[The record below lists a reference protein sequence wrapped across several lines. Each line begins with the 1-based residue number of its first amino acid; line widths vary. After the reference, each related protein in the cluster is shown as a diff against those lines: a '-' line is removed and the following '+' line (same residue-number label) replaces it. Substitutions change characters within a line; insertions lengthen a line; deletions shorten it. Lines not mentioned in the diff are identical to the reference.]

1 MRIQDPPEDVGVDAL
16 IDIDAEGAAP
26 DGVALDG
33 MGARVVRSTSWRGS
47 GVGCGFAWLRRAML
61 WTEAPSAERVK
72 PLACRRLRHLLASVR
87 SWIVRRGTRQLHE
100 SLRWVGR

>member
-26 DGVALDG
+26 NGVALDG

-47 GVGCGFAWLRRAML
+47 GVGCGFSWLRRAML
-61 WTEAPSAERVK
+61 WTLAPSER
-72 PLACRRLRHLLASVR
+72 S
-87 SWIVRRGTRQLHE
+87 STG
-100 SLRWVGR
+100 